1 MRKSIVL
8 CAFSCIAACQ
18 PHGASAPAAD
28 AQAAAS
34 HAAKAEVANP
44 LQFAVD
50 GALRTRRLQP
60 SRFEDK
66 EPAPGDSF
74 VVLDVSV
81 RNPGRDTRV
90 FNAGPLVVVA
100 GGREH
105 RFDTPENIIAD
116 GYLLLEALKPGSSV
130 HGRIVYEVPVDLDG
144 AMYWLPGNGQRLP
157 VQPSSAP
164 LVAGAR
170 RAQEKT
176 PQAATARVSPAP
188 PASTVQIPMRASTA
202 QSPAS
207 ASASASTAATA
218 DVAAASPPLRELAC
232 RALESDRHL
241 AAEARYRDFFRTH
254 CKGGG
259 AQAPMRTAR
268 AAPAEPARADDI
280 VRRDVA
286 AEPAGHPA
294 RVVPS
299 DSGPSFDCAQ
309 AVGRAEQLVCADA
322 LLSLLDRQLAQAV
335 SEAERK
341 VTDPTALLRDQDDW
355 RARVRDACRTL
366 DCLEHVYT
374 QRTAGLRAI
383 GGFAEVR

>member
-34 HAAKAEVANP
+34 PAAKAEVADP

-157 VQPSSAP
+157 VQPSPAP

-176 PQAATARVSPAP
+176 AQAATARVLPA
-188 PASTVQIPMRASTA
+188 PASTVRTPMRASTA

-207 ASASASTAATA
+207 ASTAATSG
-218 DVAAASPPLRELAC
+218 VAAASAPLRELAC
-232 RALESDRHL
+232 RALESDRRL
-241 AAEARYRDFFRTH
+241 AGEARYRDFFRTH
-254 CKGGG
+254 CKDGGT
-259 AQAPMRTAR
+259 QAPMQTSR
-268 AAPAEPARADDI
+268 AAPAEPRAARADDI

-294 RVVPS
+294 RVVRS

>member
-34 HAAKAEVANP
+34 PAAKAEVANP

-130 HGRIVYEVPVDLDG
+130 HGRIVYEVPADLDG

-157 VQPSSAP
+157 VQPSPAP

-176 PQAATARVSPAP
+176 GQAATARVLPA
-188 PASTVQIPMRASTA
+188 PASTVRTPMRASTA

-207 ASASASTAATA
+207 ASTAATSG
-218 DVAAASPPLRELAC
+218 VAAASAPLRELAC
-232 RALESDRHL
+232 RALESDRRL
-241 AAEARYRDFFRTH
+241 AGEARYRDFFRTH
-254 CKGGG
+254 CKDGGT
-259 AQAPMRTAR
+259 QAPMQTSR
-268 AAPAEPARADDI
+268 AAPAEPPAARADDI

-294 RVVPS
+294 RVVRS